1 MKQMNKKTKK
11 YKKLQQKQD
20 DRHNALLIVIALSVN
35 ELNSQKAETEE
46 LNFKKIYRLHPV
58 YKRNTLHSK
67 TQIT

>member
-46 LNFKKIYRLHPV
+46 LNF
-58 YKRNTLHSK
+58 
-67 TQIT
+67 